1 MSSFSPFSKEELF
14 PQEEM
19 LEIRKQKG
27 ELFIGL
33 PKESYLGEK
42 RVCLTPDA
50 VAALCSHG
58 HRIVIETGAGDHA
71 NYSDRSYSEAG
82 AKISSDVEE
91 AFKCSIVLKVAPPT
105 EKEIEYMNPK
115 TILISSLQLKT
126 QNKSYLKSLTNK
138 QITAVAFD
146 YIKDENET
154 YPIVKSLSEI
164 AEVIVVAPSE
174 NKSAASSSLT
184 IGKPL
189 KPIQIEKNVYAI
201 DATPSDCV
209 HLALCGFIK
218 ESIDL
223 VVTGINFGANLGD
236 DVIYSGTVAGAI
248 EGRFLGLPSIAM
260 SLASWECK
268 HFDTAGDV
276 AKLLVAQIDKAPL
289 AYNTI
294 INVNVPDI
302 PMGEIKGIKSTRL
315 GNRHKSEPSIQ
326 DLKDPSLYWIGEN
339 GKEADNGEG
348 TDFHAVSNNF
358 VSVTP
363 LQIDLTKYPELKQVS
378 EWLEDIDY

>member
-1 MSSFSPFSKEELF
+1 M
-14 PQEEM
+14 
-19 LEIRKQKG
+19 
-27 ELFIGL
+27 
-33 PKESYLGEK
+33 
-42 RVCLTPDA
+42 RV
-50 VAALCSHG
+50 
-58 HRIVIETGAGDHA
+58 
-71 NYSDRSYSEAG
+71 
-82 AKISSDVEE
+82 
-91 AFKCSIVLKVAPPT
+91 
-105 EKEIEYMNPK
+105 
-115 TILISSLQLKT
+115 LISNDDGYKADGIIQL
-126 QNKSYLKSLTNK
+126 
-138 QITAVAFD
+138 A
-146 YIKDENET
+146 
-154 YPIVKSLSEI
+154 KSLSEI
-164 AEVIVVAPSE
+164 AEVIVVAPSA

-189 KPIQIEKNVYAI
+189 KPVQIKKNIYAI

-268 HFDTAGDV
+268 HFDTAGNI
-276 AKLLVAQIDKAPL
+276 AKLLVAQIDKSPL

-302 PMGEIKGIKSTRL
+302 PMTKINGIKSTRL

-326 DLKDPSLYWIGEN
+326 DLNDPSLYWIGEN

-348 TDFHAVSNNF
+348 TDFHAVSNDF

-363 LQIDLTKYPELKQVS
+363 LQIDLTKYPEIKQAS
-378 EWLEDIDY
+378 DWLEKINY

>member
-1 MSSFSPFSKEELF
+1 M
-14 PQEEM
+14 
-19 LEIRKQKG
+19 R
-27 ELFIGL
+27 
-33 PKESYLGEK
+33 
-42 RVCLTPDA
+42 
-50 VAALCSHG
+50 
-58 HRIVIETGAGDHA
+58 
-71 NYSDRSYSEAG
+71 
-82 AKISSDVEE
+82 
-91 AFKCSIVLKVAPPT
+91 
-105 EKEIEYMNPK
+105 
-115 TILISSLQLKT
+115 ILISNDDGYKAEGIIQL
-126 QNKSYLKSLTNK
+126 
-138 QITAVAFD
+138 A
-146 YIKDENET
+146 
-154 YPIVKSLSEI
+154 KSLSEI
-164 AEVIVVAPSE
+164 SEVIIVAPSE

-223 VVTGINFGANLGD
+223 VVTGINLGANLGD

-248 EGRFLGLPSIAM
+248 EGRFLGLPSIAV

-268 HFDTAGDV
+268 HFETAGKI
-276 AKLLVAQIDKAPL
+276 AKLLVAQIEKAPL

-302 PMGEIKGIKSTRL
+302 PMSEIKGIKSTRL

-326 DLKDPSLYWIGEN
+326 DLKDPSLFWIGEN
-339 GKEADNGEG
+339 GKESDNEKG
-348 TDFHAVSNNF
+348 TDFHAISNNF

-363 LQIDLTKYPELKQVS
+363 LQIDLTKYPEIQQVTD
-378 EWLEDIDY
+378 WLEKINY

>member
-1 MSSFSPFSKEELF
+1 M
-14 PQEEM
+14 
-19 LEIRKQKG
+19 R
-27 ELFIGL
+27 
-33 PKESYLGEK
+33 
-42 RVCLTPDA
+42 
-50 VAALCSHG
+50 
-58 HRIVIETGAGDHA
+58 
-71 NYSDRSYSEAG
+71 
-82 AKISSDVEE
+82 
-91 AFKCSIVLKVAPPT
+91 
-105 EKEIEYMNPK
+105 
-115 TILISSLQLKT
+115 ILISNDDGYKADGIIQL
-126 QNKSYLKSLTNK
+126 
-138 QITAVAFD
+138 A
-146 YIKDENET
+146 
-154 YPIVKSLSEI
+154 KSLSEI

-248 EGRFLGLPSIAM
+248 EGRFLGLPSIAL
-260 SLASWECK
+260 SLASWQCK
-268 HFDTAGDV
+268 HFDTAGEI
-276 AKLLVAQIDKAPL
+276 AKLLVAQINKAPL
-289 AYNTI
+289 ANNTI

-302 PMGEIKGIKSTRL
+302 PMTEIKGIKSTRL

-326 DLKDPSLYWIGEN
+326 DLKNPSLYWIGEN

-363 LQIDLTKYPELKQVS
+363 LQIDLTKYLELKPVS

>member
-1 MSSFSPFSKEELF
+1 M
-14 PQEEM
+14 
-19 LEIRKQKG
+19 R
-27 ELFIGL
+27 
-33 PKESYLGEK
+33 
-42 RVCLTPDA
+42 
-50 VAALCSHG
+50 
-58 HRIVIETGAGDHA
+58 
-71 NYSDRSYSEAG
+71 
-82 AKISSDVEE
+82 
-91 AFKCSIVLKVAPPT
+91 
-105 EKEIEYMNPK
+105 
-115 TILISSLQLKT
+115 ILISNDDGYKADGIIQL
-126 QNKSYLKSLTNK
+126 
-138 QITAVAFD
+138 A
-146 YIKDENET
+146 
-154 YPIVKSLSEI
+154 KSLSEI

-268 HFDTAGDV
+268 HFDTAGEI
-276 AKLLVAQIDKAPL
+276 AKLLVAQINKAPL
-289 AYNTI
+289 ANNTI

-302 PMGEIKGIKSTRL
+302 PMTEIKGIKSTRL

-326 DLKDPSLYWIGEN
+326 DLNDPSLYWIGEN

-363 LQIDLTKYPELKQVS
+363 LQIDLTKYPEINKIS

>member
-1 MSSFSPFSKEELF
+1 M
-14 PQEEM
+14 
-19 LEIRKQKG
+19 R
-27 ELFIGL
+27 
-33 PKESYLGEK
+33 
-42 RVCLTPDA
+42 
-50 VAALCSHG
+50 
-58 HRIVIETGAGDHA
+58 
-71 NYSDRSYSEAG
+71 
-82 AKISSDVEE
+82 
-91 AFKCSIVLKVAPPT
+91 
-105 EKEIEYMNPK
+105 
-115 TILISSLQLKT
+115 ILISNDDGYQADGIIQLA
-126 QNKSYLKSLTNK
+126 KSLG
-138 QITAVAFD
+138 
-146 YIKDENET
+146 
-154 YPIVKSLSEI
+154 EI

-268 HFDTAGDV
+268 HFDTAGNI
-276 AKLLVAQIDKAPL
+276 AKLLVNQIDKAPL

-302 PMGEIKGIKSTRL
+302 PISEIKGIRSTRL

-326 DLKDPSLYWIGEN
+326 DSKDPSLYWIGEN
-339 GKEADNGEG
+339 GKEADNGDG

-363 LQIDLTKYPELKQVS
+363 LQIDLTKYPEINKIS

>member
-1 MSSFSPFSKEELF
+1 M
-14 PQEEM
+14 
-19 LEIRKQKG
+19 R
-27 ELFIGL
+27 
-33 PKESYLGEK
+33 
-42 RVCLTPDA
+42 
-50 VAALCSHG
+50 
-58 HRIVIETGAGDHA
+58 
-71 NYSDRSYSEAG
+71 
-82 AKISSDVEE
+82 
-91 AFKCSIVLKVAPPT
+91 
-105 EKEIEYMNPK
+105 
-115 TILISSLQLKT
+115 ILISNDDGYKADGIIQL
-126 QNKSYLKSLTNK
+126 
-138 QITAVAFD
+138 A
-146 YIKDENET
+146 
-154 YPIVKSLSEI
+154 KSLSGI

-184 IGKPL
+184 LGKPL
-189 KPIQIEKNVYAI
+189 KPIQIENNIYAI
-201 DATPSDCV
+201 DGTPSDCV

-248 EGRFLGLPSIAM
+248 EGRFLGLPSIAI

-268 HFDTAGDV
+268 YFDTAGYI
-276 AKLLVAQIDKAPL
+276 AKLLVAQIDKSTL

-302 PMGEIKGIKSTRL
+302 PITEINGIKSTRL

-363 LQIDLTKYPELKQVS
+363 LQIDLTKYPEIKQVS
-378 EWLEDIDY
+378 DWLEKINY

>member
-1 MSSFSPFSKEELF
+1 M
-14 PQEEM
+14 
-19 LEIRKQKG
+19 R
-27 ELFIGL
+27 
-33 PKESYLGEK
+33 
-42 RVCLTPDA
+42 
-50 VAALCSHG
+50 
-58 HRIVIETGAGDHA
+58 
-71 NYSDRSYSEAG
+71 
-82 AKISSDVEE
+82 
-91 AFKCSIVLKVAPPT
+91 
-105 EKEIEYMNPK
+105 
-115 TILISSLQLKT
+115 ILISNDDGYKADGIIQL
-126 QNKSYLKSLTNK
+126 
-138 QITAVAFD
+138 A
-146 YIKDENET
+146 
-154 YPIVKSLSEI
+154 KSLSEI
-164 AEVIVVAPSE
+164 AEIIVVAPSE

-184 IGKPL
+184 IGRPL
-189 KPIQIEKNVYAI
+189 KPIQIDKNVYAI

-268 HFDTAGDV
+268 HFDTAGKV
-276 AKLLVAQIDKAPL
+276 AKLLVAQIDRAPL

-294 INVNVPDI
+294 INVNVPDV
-302 PMGEIKGIKSTRL
+302 PMSEIKGIKSTCL

-326 DLKDPSLYWIGEN
+326 DLKDPSFYWIGEN
-339 GKEADNGEG
+339 GKEADNGDG
-348 TDFHAVSNNF
+348 TDFHAVSNSF

>member
-1 MSSFSPFSKEELF
+1 M
-14 PQEEM
+14 
-19 LEIRKQKG
+19 R
-27 ELFIGL
+27 
-33 PKESYLGEK
+33 
-42 RVCLTPDA
+42 
-50 VAALCSHG
+50 
-58 HRIVIETGAGDHA
+58 
-71 NYSDRSYSEAG
+71 
-82 AKISSDVEE
+82 
-91 AFKCSIVLKVAPPT
+91 
-105 EKEIEYMNPK
+105 
-115 TILISSLQLKT
+115 ILISNDDGYQADGIIQLA
-126 QNKSYLKSLTNK
+126 N
-138 QITAVAFD
+138 
-146 YIKDENET
+146 
-154 YPIVKSLSEI
+154 SLSEI

-189 KPIQIEKNVYAI
+189 KPIQIKKNVYAI

-248 EGRFLGLPSIAM
+248 EGRFLGLPSMAI

-294 INVNVPDI
+294 INVNVPDV
-302 PMGEIKGIKSTRL
+302 PMSEIKGIKSTRL

-326 DLKDPSLYWIGEN
+326 DLKDPSFYWIGEN

>member
-1 MSSFSPFSKEELF
+1 M
-14 PQEEM
+14 
-19 LEIRKQKG
+19 R
-27 ELFIGL
+27 
-33 PKESYLGEK
+33 
-42 RVCLTPDA
+42 
-50 VAALCSHG
+50 
-58 HRIVIETGAGDHA
+58 
-71 NYSDRSYSEAG
+71 
-82 AKISSDVEE
+82 
-91 AFKCSIVLKVAPPT
+91 
-105 EKEIEYMNPK
+105 
-115 TILISSLQLKT
+115 ILISNDDGSQAKGIKQLT
-126 QNKSYLKSLTNK
+126 
-138 QITAVAFD
+138 
-146 YIKDENET
+146 
-154 YPIVKSLSEI
+154 KSLSEI

-268 HFDTAGDV
+268 HFDTAGNI
-276 AKLLVAQIDKAPL
+276 AKLLVNQIDKAPL

-302 PMGEIKGIKSTRL
+302 LMTEIKGIKSTRL

-326 DLKDPSLYWIGEN
+326 DLKNPSLYWIGEN